1 MPNSFDEY
9 QNASLDKPGVKSD
22 TKVEAPRVTD
32 QDSPDKLSPE
42 YKVEPKDEASKY
54 LTWGVCIGIAA
65 LFIAVGARNCT
76 LGPVVSEANPKE
88 QKYFNSVSDEV
99 AALKK
104 KVSEKDA
111 VIKNLSGQLA
121 WVRHLLRV
129 EKENM
134 ATAKERIK
142 RLIDEH
148 YNDALKYAIYK
159 FYHTPLGPRENRREL
174 CFTTGNNKKCYKIE
188 RPAMQRPVKIGGLK

>member
-42 YKVEPKDEASKY
+42 YKVEPKDDTTKY
-54 LTWGVCIGIAA
+54 ITWGVFIFIAA

-76 LGPVVSEANPKE
+76 LGPVVSEANPQE

-104 KVSEKDA
+104 R
-111 VIKNLSGQLA
+111 LA
-121 WVRHLLRV
+121 RKTRLLKTFRA
-129 EKENM
+129 N
-134 ATAKERIK
+134 
-142 RLIDEH
+142 
-148 YNDALKYAIYK
+148 
-159 FYHTPLGPRENRREL
+159 
-174 CFTTGNNKKCYKIE
+174 
-188 RPAMQRPVKIGGLK
+188 